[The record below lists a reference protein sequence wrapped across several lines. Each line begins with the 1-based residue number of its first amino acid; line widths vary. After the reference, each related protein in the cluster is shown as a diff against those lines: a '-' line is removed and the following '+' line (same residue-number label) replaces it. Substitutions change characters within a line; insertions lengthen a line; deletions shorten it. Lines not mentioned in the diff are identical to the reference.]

1 MKVLIV
7 STFERMGGAA
17 VAASRLGIA
26 LRANGV
32 EATMLVRDKQ
42 TERSWVIELPKT
54 FKNKLNFVWER
65 FCIWKANKFSKENL
79 FAVSLANT
87 GIDITN
93 LDVFKQADVIHI
105 HWINQGM
112 LSLKD
117 IDKIVTSGKPVVWTM
132 HDMWNATGI
141 CHHARDCEHYFTQDC
156 HNCFFIHGFGWIQE
170 PSAKI
175 FQQKKQLYGRSQI
188 SFVACSR
195 WLRQKAEISP
205 LMSGVQLLNIP
216 NPIDTALFTPFSQQE
231 VRAKW
236 NLPLDVKLI
245 LFGSMKV
252 TDKRKGIDY
261 MIDACRIFA
270 QKYPEEKNR
279 VGIVMMG
286 NRSEEVVNLLPF
298 PVYSVGFV
306 SQEEQIAEVYNAT
319 DVYVTP
325 SLEENLPNTIME
337 ALSCGVPCVGYHI
350 GGIPEMIDHLENGY
364 VAKYKS
370 AEDLADGIHW
380 TLFEADT
387 PFLSKNARNKGL
399 NNYSE
404 NVIAKRYIDLYQSK
418 MK

>member
-1 MKVLIV
+1 
-7 STFERMGGAA
+7 
-17 VAASRLGIA
+17 
-26 LRANGV
+26 
-32 EATMLVRDKQ
+32 
-42 TERSWVIELPKT
+42 
-54 FKNKLNFVWER
+54 
-65 FCIWKANKFSKENL
+65 
-79 FAVSLANT
+79 
-87 GIDITN
+87 
-93 LDVFKQADVIHI
+93 
-105 HWINQGM
+105 
-112 LSLKD
+112 
-117 IDKIVTSGKPVVWTM
+117 
-132 HDMWNATGI
+132 
-141 CHHARDCEHYFTQDC
+141 
-156 HNCFFIHGFGWIQE
+156 
-170 PSAKI
+170 
-175 FQQKKQLYGRSQI
+175 
-188 SFVACSR
+188 
-195 WLRQKAEISP
+195 
-205 LMSGVQLLNIP
+205 MSGVQLLNIP